1 MKKFLFVIAAG
12 VLALTAS
19 AEKKV
24 YEPNK
29 FFDNWYIGLQGGSV
43 SPTTGHAFW
52 GDARGTFGL
61 NFGKQLTPVFGLEFE
76 GEAYINTYCSDI
88 DRPMNTIGEMTKRQ
102 IGGGN
107 VIDATYVGVNGLIN
121 FMNLFGGYNGKPR
134 VFEINGR
141 VGAGWMHKY
150 YPSSYEVNELNTMAV
165 KFGLDLNF
173 NCGKLRAWT
182 INVKPAIMY
191 RVGLE
196 SGSDHHVNKGLF
208 DVRASN
214 IELLAGVT
222 YHFKGSNGKH
232 YISFGRAYDQAEV
245 DGLNAQINS
254 LRGQLNDCEG
264 VNAQKDQKIRDLEKA
279 LQDCLNKKP
288 AEVVKEVSKVSEV
301 PAFNIIFD
309 LGKSNLDNSQVKNV
323 KLLGQYLKNHPN
335 AKVEI
340 KGYASKEGP
349 VELNKK
355 LADARAKVVKDYLMK
370 NYGVAAD
377 RINAVGCG
385 VTEAYGAPE
394 LNRISVCIVE

>member
-76 GEAYINTYCSDI
+76 GEAYVNTFCSDVNYQGFAGI
-88 DRPMNTIGEMTKRQ
+88 SKADLGAT
-102 IGGGN
+102 N
-107 VIDATYVGVNGLIN
+107 VIDACYVGVNGLVN

-141 VGAGWMHKY
+141 VGAGWMHNFV
-150 YPSSYEVNELNTMAV
+150 PSSTNQNEINAMAV

-182 INVKPAIMY
+182 INIKPAIMY
-191 RVGLE
+191 RTSFTNEGDKYYSAGYFNV
-196 SGSDHHVNKGLF
+196 H
-208 DVRASN
+208 RSN

-232 YISFGRAYDQAEV
+232 YISFGRGYDQAEV